1 MNSIA
6 ARQIFSISIAILLL
20 ACAPAC
26 GTWNDLFNGQDLTGW
41 RIGENAESFSVH
53 DGMMVVNGPRSH
65 AYYVGLDG
73 NASFKDFVFQAE
85 VMTTPG
91 ANSGIYF
98 HTRYQS
104 ADWPS
109 TGYEA
114 QINQTHSDPKKTGG
128 LYDVKDNFATVA
140 QDNEWFDYAVTVS
153 GKRIVL
159 RINGQTV
166 TDYTE
171 PANLNRPWRQLG
183 QGTFAIQSHHA
194 GNPVFFRNMRVRPI
208 PEPSSL
214 AICGIG
220 LIVAAAVR
228 RRIAFGA
235 PHRELLNCAST
246 SARCMSGS
254 PLKITLS

>member
-1 MNSIA
+1 MNSYA
-6 ARQIFSISIAILLL
+6 PRVFSISIAIVCLT
-20 ACAPAC
+20 CVSEC
-26 GTWNDLFNGQDLTGW
+26 GAWDDLFNGQNLTGW

-53 DGMMVVNGPRSH
+53 DGMMVVNGPRAH
-65 AYYVGLDG
+65 AYYVGLGG
-73 NASFKDFVFQAE
+73 NASFKDFVFQAD

-104 ADWPS
+104 EDWPS
-109 TGYEA
+109 VGYEA

-128 LYDVKDNFATVA
+128 LYDVKDNFEAVA
-140 QDNEWFDYAVTVS
+140 QDNEWFNYEVTVS

-159 RINGQTV
+159 KINGQTV

-183 QGTFAIQSHHA
+183 QGTFAVQSHHP
-194 GNPVFFRNMRVRPI
+194 GNPVFLRNIRVQPI
-208 PEPSSL
+208 PEPSSV

-220 LIVAAAVR
+220 LILTAAVR
-228 RRIAFGA
+228 RRT
-235 PHRELLNCAST
+235 C
-246 SARCMSGS
+246 
-254 PLKITLS
+254 